1 MTPIINK
8 IYSLSSNVFNL
19 DGISKNSRILL
30 LPDGVNFMLMSGKIQ
45 AMIENNKTYEGKGRV
60 ITKTEAKQEFP
71 DSFEITN
78 DKLTDENVVSV
89 LMPSKMFDFCKKHDQ
104 SPANY
109 IRGLISKEME
119 KE

>member
-8 IYSLSSNVFNL
+8 IYKLNSGVYSL

-30 LPDGVNFMLMSGKIQ
+30 LPDGVSFMLMSGKIQ
-45 AMIENNKTYEGKGRV
+45 AMIENNNAYDGKGKVVTKAEATKAYPESFV
-60 ITKTEAKQEFP
+60 ITSE
-71 DSFEITN
+71 
-78 DKLTDENVVSV
+78 KLTGENVVSV
-89 LMPSKMFDFCKKHDQ
+89 LMPSKMFEFCKRHDP

-109 IRGLISKEME
+109 IRGLINKEMA

>member
-8 IYSLSSNVFNL
+8 IYKLDGGVFNL

-30 LPDGVNFMLMSGKIQ
+30 LPDGVSFILMSGKIQ
-45 AMIENNKTYEGKGRV
+45 AMIENNNTYDGKGKV
-60 ITKTEAKQEFP
+60 VTKAEATQAFP
-71 DSFEITN
+71 DSFVITSE
-78 DKLTDENVVSV
+78 KLTGENVVSV
-89 LMPSKMFDFCKKHDQ
+89 LMPSKMFEFCKRHDA

-109 IRGLISKEME
+109 IRGLISKEMK